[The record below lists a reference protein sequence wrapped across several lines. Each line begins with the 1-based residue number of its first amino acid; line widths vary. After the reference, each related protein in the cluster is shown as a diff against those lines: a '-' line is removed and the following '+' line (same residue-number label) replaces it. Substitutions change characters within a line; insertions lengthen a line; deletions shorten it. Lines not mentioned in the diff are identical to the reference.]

1 MSAVAVRTVRDGK
14 NVLRFHAEV
23 LGDGTSERLGVPR
36 WSELTVYRLGDRQ
49 YLVSKVGRSTL
60 AHRPECSHANP
71 RRMLAYAVA
80 RDEALVRRTACPEC
94 QPAVDNTMDPH
105 TLLEATRY
113 TVLQAH
119 SPEQLIE
126 VLVEGRTVLPEIVQ
140 DVMRQVC
147 KSDTEVA
154 QLWALE
160 ARS

>member
-14 NVLRFHAEV
+14 HVLRFHAEV
-23 LGDGTSERLGVPR
+23 LGAGTSERLGVPR

-49 YLVSKVGRSTL
+49 YLVSRVGRSTV
-60 AHRPECSHANP
+60 AHRPDCTHA
-71 RRMLAYAVA
+71 RRWMLAYGVA
-80 RDEALVRRTACPEC
+80 REEALVRRTACPEC
-94 QPAVDNTMDPH
+94 QPAVDNTMDPQ
-105 TLLEATRY
+105 TLLETTLY

-119 SPEQLIE
+119 SPEQLLE
-126 VLVEGRTVLPEIVQ
+126 VLLEGRTPVPQIVQ
-140 DVMRQVC
+140 DVVRQVC